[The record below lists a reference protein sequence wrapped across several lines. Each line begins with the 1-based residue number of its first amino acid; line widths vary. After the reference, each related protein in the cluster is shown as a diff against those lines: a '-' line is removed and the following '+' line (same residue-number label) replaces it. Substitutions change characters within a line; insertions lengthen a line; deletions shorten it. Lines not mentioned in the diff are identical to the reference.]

1 MVLYVGDI
9 LKDLI
14 RRREQPPSILPVKL
28 GKIDKERGAAIAMS
42 SAAVSS
48 KGVKSTEGEAIE
60 SCFRRA
66 TRL

>member
-1 MVLYVGDI
+1 MTFTGQAISSQTDI
-9 LKDLI
+9 SVYRI
-14 RRREQPPSILPVKL
+14 EM
-28 GKIDKERGAAIAMS
+28 GAAMS
-42 SAAVSS
+42 SAAFRK